1 MYTGL
6 QPKRRFGYGT
16 SYVTINNTSLNTNC
30 FEEVRVEAR
39 SGFHTPVSVIM
50 DSAHG
55 EGPCL
60 EAASLC
66 KFCS

>member
-16 SYVTINNTSLNTNC
+16 SFVAINDTALNTNC

-39 SGFHTPVSVIM
+39 SGIHTPVSVIM
-50 DSAHG
+50 DS
-55 EGPCL
+55 EKGPCL
-60 EAASLC
+60 KAASLS
-66 KFCS
+66 KSCS